1 MSISYPIRK
10 KSIQH
15 LFHLTAGFR
24 TVFSRITWLT
34 SAWCARVLC
43 VPDRKDCFAMAV
55 TYGSTGPAEVAS
67 VGISI
72 YRTAVKQGAEI
83 DWMCQFCII
92 KEKANEEENFEGA
105 NFEAMSDNME
115 VSLVS
120 SENLEFFEGDVAN
133 NMQASAVSSD
143 SLENFEGA
151 CFEKLLS
158 SNMEASAVSGEKLE
172 YFEGDITNSSSSVE
186 DPPPKEMP
194 PSGDVVK
201 SQLL

>member
-1 MSISYPIRK
+1 MADFCLVCQSTVRPRQEGLLCNGCNLW
-10 KSIQH
+10 QH
-15 LFHLTAGFR
+15 R
-24 TVFSRITWLT
+24 T
-34 SAWCARVLC
+34 C
-43 VPDRKDCFAMAV
+43 
-55 TYGSTGPAEVAS
+55 GS
-67 VGISI
+67 GISRDQ

-133 NMQASAVSSD
+133 NMQASAVSSN

-151 CFEKLLS
+151 SFEELLS
-158 SNMEASAVSGEKLE
+158 SNMEASAVSGAPTPAR
-172 YFEGDITNSSSSVE
+172 Y
-186 DPPPKEMP
+186 
-194 PSGDVVK
+194 
-201 SQLL
+201 QCR